1 MIILS
6 KYGNFCTWQAYFAN
20 MLIFSIYANLMQ
32 IMQNFAYIYANYA
45 KFCIHICKLC
55 KIRIGQIC
63 KYGNRACECTRYR
76 N

>member
-45 KFCIHICKLC
+45 KYGLV
-55 KIRIGQIC
+55 
-63 KYGNRACECTRYR
+63 KYANMVIVHANARVIEIELIIS
-76 N
+76 